1 MYTMKQA
8 CEATGLSYETLKY
21 YCKQGLVPNVKRD
34 AANRRCFDD
43 RDIRWIRDLVCLR
56 NCGMGIDD
64 MKRYIA
70 LCMQG
75 LESIPE
81 RQEILAGHRAKLV
94 ERIEELQGYV
104 AYIDHKDELYRDLL
118 AGKRPY
124 VSNLI
129 DCSNQG

>member
-64 MKRYIA
+64 MKRRIA
-70 LCMQG
+70 QWQASGLCTAASAAAATAAVTAPDSG
-75 LESIPE
+75 ESTRPPADDAFELCPE
-81 RQEILAGHRAKLV
+81 KSPR
-94 ERIEELQGYV
+94 YV
-104 AYIDHKDELYRDLL
+104 AK
-118 AGKRPY
+118 A
-124 VSNLI
+124 
-129 DCSNQG
+129 